1 MIRVAVRSVA
11 KKYKIYP
18 HRWGRLLEWATGNRY
33 TAHTPDWALR
43 DISFEVGDGECVG
56 VIGMN
61 GAGKSTLLKILTGTT
76 QPTEGSVV
84 VTGQVAALLELGLG
98 MHPEFTGRQNAVLAC
113 QLMGLEQTVIDE
125 CLPWIQSFSELGEHM
140 DQPVRTYSTGMQVR
154 LAFSAATVV
163 RPDVLVVD
171 EALAVGD
178 AYFQHKSINRIR
190 SFKEQGM
197 TLLFVTH
204 DAVALKAVCD
214 RAILL
219 DDGRLLR
226 DGPADAVFDYYN
238 AMIAQ
243 KEKDAEIEQRA
254 DGGGRTVTRSGSR
267 EAEIVAVELC
277 DVAGNVRRAFRVG
290 ETATIRYRIRIHR
303 PMQIPT
309 VGFLIRD
316 RLGAD
321 VFGTNTYHLGIAP
334 QQCLPGDDLAA
345 SFEVT
350 LNLGPGHYSLS
361 ASIHRGPVHVDGNFD
376 WWDRAAVFEVL
387 PSGLYSFVGVAAL
400 PTRATVDVLS
410 AARNSRAAEGVG
422 CGGE

>member
-1 MIRVAVRSVA
+1 MIRVAVSSIG

-18 HRWGRLLEWATGNRY
+18 DRWGRLLEWATANRY
-33 TAHTPDWALR
+33 TAHKPDWALR
-43 DISFEVGDGECVG
+43 DISFEVGDGESVG
-56 VIGMN
+56 IIGMN

-76 QPTEGSVV
+76 QPTEGSAA

-98 MHPEFTGRQNAVLAC
+98 MHPEFSGWQNALLAC
-113 QLMGLEQTVIDE
+113 QLLGMEPAVIDE
-125 CLPWIQSFSELGEHM
+125 CLPWIQSFSELGDHM

-154 LAFSAATVV
+154 LAFSAATAL
-163 RPDVLVVD
+163 RPDVLIVD

-178 AYFQHKSINRIR
+178 AYFQHKSISRIR

-219 DDGRLLR
+219 DAGRLLR

-243 KEKDAEIEQRA
+243 KEKDAEIQQSA
-254 DGGGRTVTRSGSR
+254 DDGGHTVTRSGSR
-267 EAEIVAVELC
+267 EAEIVSVELC
-277 DVAGNVRRAFRVG
+277 DVAGNAHRMFRVG
-290 ETATIRYRIRIHR
+290 ETATIRYRIRIHQ
-303 PMQIPT
+303 PMSTPT

-321 VFGTNTYHLGIAP
+321 VFGTNTYHLGIAA
-334 QQCLPGDDLAA
+334 QKCVPGDDLVA
-345 SFEVT
+345 SFELI
-350 LNLGPGHYSLS
+350 LNLGPGHYSIS
-361 ASIHRGPVHVDGNFD
+361 ASIHRGAVHVDGNFD
-376 WWDRAAVFEVL
+376 WWDRAVVFQVI
-387 PSGLYSFVGVAAL
+387 PSGAYSFVGVAAL
-400 PTRATVDVLS
+400 PTRATVG
-410 AARNSRAAEGVG
+410 RGSR
-422 CGGE
+422 